1 MKILDVIM
9 ESFQKE
15 KFVSGREESPK
26 QLESAIT
33 EAGHIAL
40 AFKEAGGRAL
50 IAGGFARDEAIRR
63 ILGRPIEGKDID
75 IEVYGLQAEEI
86 QKVLKK
92 FGKVK
97 QAGESF
103 PVFKIRDYDISLP
116 RRESKTGPKHQDFLV
131 EGDPFMSVKEA
142 ARRRDFTIN
151 ALALDPIT
159 GEFVDEWGGLED
171 IKNRKL
177 RAIDAELFK
186 DDSLRALR
194 AMQFA
199 DRFEFEITP
208 ETIELC
214 RNLPLEN
221 LSKERIGE
229 EWNKMMLKSAKPSI
243 GLDAARYLGIIDK
256 LHPELK
262 AIFDVPQDPEW
273 HPEGDV
279 WRHTKLVLNKMAERI
294 RLDKIDDEDKKLTL
308 LYSALC
314 HDLGKAAT
322 TKFEDGRLRSKGHA
336 EASLKQAEQF
346 LNSLHPQNVN
356 QNIIKG
362 VLKLIKNHL
371 FIGTNYDKEKDEL
384 KISDKKLRSKAKELE
399 PLSLVDLERI
409 SRADNCGRLYED
421 QRFRAGEL
429 FLERAEKLKVLDELL
444 PYILG
449 GKDLI
454 ELGLKPGILFGE
466 ILKEIYDKQ
475 LNGEIKTKE
484 EAIEFVKENFIR

>member
-1 MKILDVIM
+1 MDLGLNWIDLIIIITLFVFVLEALGRSLVIETLDFL
-9 ESFQKE
+9 SF
-15 KFVSGREESPK
+15 
-26 QLESAIT
+26 L
-33 EAGHIAL
+33 L
-40 AFKEAGGRAL
+40 AFFLSLKFYNLPAKFFETQFDIPRSL
-50 IAGGFARDEAIRR
+50 SLVIGFM
-63 ILGRPIEGKDID
+63 
-75 IEVYGLQAEEI
+75 V
-86 QKVLKK
+86 VW
-92 FGKVK
+92 F
-97 QAGESF
+97 
-103 PVFKIRDYDISLP
+103 
-116 RRESKTGPKHQDFLV
+116 
-131 EGDPFMSVKEA
+131 
-142 ARRRDFTIN
+142 FT
-151 ALALDPIT
+151 
-159 GEFVDEWGGLED
+159 
-171 IKNRKL
+171 
-177 RAIDAELFK
+177 
-186 DDSLRALR
+186 
-194 AMQFA
+194 
-199 DRFEFEITP
+199 EITFYF
-208 ETIELC
+208 I
-214 RNLPLEN
+214 
-221 LSKERIGE
+221 
-229 EWNKMMLKSAKPSI
+229 A
-243 GLDAARYLGIIDK
+243 
-256 LHPELK
+256 
-262 AIFDVPQDPEW
+262 
-273 HPEGDV
+273 
-279 WRHTKLVLNKMAERI
+279 KLVLNKMAERI

-384 KISDKKLRSKAKELE
+384 KISDKKIKSKAKELE

-429 FLERAEKLKVLDELL
+429 FLERAEKLKVLDEPL

-454 ELGLKPGILFGE
+454 KLGLKPGILFGK